1 MPAKRQQRKQPN
13 PLDSNWGKELSFSD
27 CVQIIHLFHQEK
39 NRRKSSLFKVFIF
52 FTEQNSKQISPFLI
66 VFGVFISLP
75 VTETES
81 SGSVSVNDRSSP
93 SPCTGTRLAWCILYS
108 CICISVWYCLELH
121 VGQLTITISTTMLW
135 RSCYFFIL
143 FIDLWVFVRVEVC
156 QCIKMQL
163 ARVDRYPGK
172 PQWGEARRGFA
183 GTQLNYLLA
192 PNKANLQV
200 FNVLQYVL
208 FSNSYAF
215 VRLPPRRKRT
225 TVAWKIQ

>member
-52 FTEQNSKQISPFLI
+52 FIEQNSKQISPFLI

-93 SPCTGTRLAWCILYS
+93 SPCTG
-108 CICISVWYCLELH
+108 V
-121 VGQLTITISTTMLW
+121 
-135 RSCYFFIL
+135 
-143 FIDLWVFVRVEVC
+143 
-156 QCIKMQL
+156 MQG
-163 ARVDRYPGK
+163 V
-172 PQWGEARRGFA
+172 
-183 GTQLNYLLA
+183 
-192 PNKANLQV
+192 
-200 FNVLQYVL
+200 VLP
-208 FSNSYAF
+208 SG
-215 VRLPPRRKRT
+215 
-225 TVAWKIQ
+225 